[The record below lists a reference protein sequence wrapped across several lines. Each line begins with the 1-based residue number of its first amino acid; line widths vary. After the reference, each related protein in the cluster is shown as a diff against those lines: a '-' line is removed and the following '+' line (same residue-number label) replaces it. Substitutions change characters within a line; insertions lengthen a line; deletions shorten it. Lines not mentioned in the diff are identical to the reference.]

1 MVSLKYIH
9 SFFHFEKQLK
19 ADPKQNN
26 AGFLFK
32 TKQNWRVSRKEQK
45 TFLVKKSL
53 ELESMV
59 SFFGSD
65 PWNGTGLWFRY
76 LVNLLFYQVQLIKV
90 NFLQL
95 QEDLNFLKLQHFLLS
110 LLFETS
116 HLWKNAKIESIRNTT
131 MSNMLCYKPLTR
143 RNCFAISYRQDITK
157 IKYTQASFDIQILKV
172 CLIIFF
178 PIYKRQHFSKIH
190 HH

>member
-53 ELESMV
+53 ELVSMV
-59 SFFGSD
+59 SFFWLRSMERDRAVIPIPGKS
-65 PWNGTGLWFRY
+65 
-76 LVNLLFYQVQLIKV
+76 
-90 NFLQL
+90 
-95 QEDLNFLKLQHFLLS
+95 S
-110 LLFETS
+110 LLPSSAHQGQFSATPRGSQLSEAPT
-116 HLWKNAKIESIRNTT
+116 L
-131 MSNMLCYKPLTR
+131 
-143 RNCFAISYRQDITK
+143 FAVSP
-157 IKYTQASFDIQILKV
+157 V
-172 CLIIFF
+172 
-178 PIYKRQHFSKIH
+178 
-190 HH
+190 

>member
-1 MVSLKYIH
+1 MYQGKNKR
-9 SFFHFEKQLK
+9 HF
-19 ADPKQNN
+19 
-26 AGFLFK
+26 
-32 TKQNWRVSRKEQK
+32 SS
-45 TFLVKKSL
+45 KSPQSSCL
-53 ELESMV
+53 WYR
-59 SFFGSD
+59 FFGFD

-131 MSNMLCYKPLTR
+131 MSNMLCYKPF
-143 RNCFAISYRQDITK
+143 FAISYRQDITK

-172 CLIIFF
+172 CMRIFF
-178 PIYKRQHFSKIH
+178 PI
-190 HH
+190 